1 MLTKQHFK
9 RCQGGQFSDISLG
22 AVLGLAIPSYRNDN
36 SRNLEL
42 NGISISI
49 SIYSEDDKPTI
60 LGEAEV
66 KMAEVK
72 KRYWFPLAAE
82 LKGED
87 HFRFLRA
94 YTGGA

>member
-1 MLTKQHFK
+1 MLMYAPKTRSGTIGSPGRSPQRSPAKSVGSG
-9 RCQGGQFSDISLG
+9 RSRISEGDEDEYYSD
-22 AVLGLAIPSYRNDN
+22 
-36 SRNLEL
+36 
-42 NGISISI
+42 
-49 SIYSEDDKPTI
+49 YSEDDKPTI

-82 LKGED
+82 LRGED

-94 YTGGA
+94 YTGG

>member
-1 MLTKQHFK
+1 MFMNEH
-9 RCQGGQFSDISLG
+9 
-22 AVLGLAIPSYRNDN
+22 
-36 SRNLEL
+36 
-42 NGISISI
+42 
-49 SIYSEDDKPTI
+49 YSEDDKPTI

-66 KMAEVK
+66 KMAQVK
-72 KRYWFPLAAE
+72 KQYWFPLAAE